1 MSKLVI
7 VESPSK
13 AKNIGKYLG
22 KGYKVVACIGHVRD
36 LPKSR
41 LGVDVENGFTPQ
53 YITIR
58 GKAQLVNDLKK
69 QAKHSDTVLLAA
81 DPDREGEAISWHLAN
96 LLGLSEK
103 TANRVTF
110 NEITKTCVKE
120 GVKHP
125 RVIDKN
131 LVDAQQ
137 ARRVLDRLVGYQL
150 SPFLW
155 KKIRPGLS
163 AGRVQSVVVKLV
175 VDRENEIT
183 AFQPEEYWTVD
194 ANLLT
199 EEKKAFKARFYGDA
213 KGKMELKDAET
224 ARAVA
229 DALKTAD
236 FFVEDVKKGH
246 KVKNPAP
253 PFTTSTLQQE
263 ASRKLGFAS
272 KKTMS
277 VAQILYEGV
286 DTAAYGSRG
295 LITYMRTD
303 SLRISEEAAAAAR
316 QQIEQQFGLAYVP
329 DAVRVYKTRS
339 NAQDAH
345 EAIRPADPSIIPAA
359 VKKDL
364 TPDQY
369 KLYKLIWE
377 RFIACQMKSQLL
389 DTVAVTLSA
398 AGYVLKANGQSVK
411 FNGFT
416 ALYEETKDEKN
427 EKTED
432 GQNLPPLT
440 KGEQVF
446 PADVLP
452 EQHFTQPPAR
462 YNEASLIK
470 VMEENGI
477 GRPST
482 YAQTISTIL
491 DRGYI
496 SRQAKSLHPT
506 PLGVAANSLM
516 TDYFSDIINVKFTAK
531 MEDDLD
537 RVAVGERNW
546 TDSMADFYGVFSK
559 TMEKAET
566 AMGDARVKVEDE
578 VTDVICEKCGRN
590 MVVKTGRFGKFLACP
605 GYPECKNTRK
615 MGETQPPQVSDQV
628 CEHCGKPMIVKNG
641 RYGKFLACSGYPE
654 CKNIVSLAKE
664 YKQACPKCGGD
675 LTQRFSKRHRAF
687 YGCKNYPTCDFVSW
701 DEPTEEI
708 CPTCG
713 GRLFQKKQNA
723 GVKLLCI
730 KDGCGYTRV
739 EKGTE
744 EPAKNED

>member
-41 LGVDVENGFTPQ
+41 LGVDIENEFTPQ

-58 GKAQLVNDLKK
+58 GKAQLVNELKK
-69 QAKHSDTVLLAA
+69 QAKASDAVLLAA

-96 LLGLSEK
+96 LLGLDEN
-103 TANRVTF
+103 AADRVTF
-110 NEITKTCVKE
+110 NEITKSCVKE

-131 LVDAQQ
+131 LVNAQQ

-155 KKIRPGLS
+155 KKVRPGLS

-175 VDRENEIT
+175 VDRENEIN
-183 AFQPEEYWTVD
+183 AFIPEEYWTVD
-194 ANLLT
+194 ADLLT
-199 EEKKAFKARFYGDA
+199 VNEQPFKAHFYGNAD
-213 KGKMELKDAET
+213 GKIELKDEA
-224 ARAVA
+224 AAKAVT
-229 DALKTAD
+229 DALKDATFTVD
-236 FFVEDVKKGH
+236 NVKKGH

-286 DTAAYGSRG
+286 DTAEFGSRG

-303 SLRISEEAAAAAR
+303 SLRISEEAATVAR
-316 QQIEQQFGLAYVP
+316 QLIAEQFGANYVP
-329 DAVRVYKTRS
+329 DNIRVYKTRS

-345 EAIRPADPSIIPAA
+345 EAIRPADPAITPKA
-359 VKKDL
+359 VRKDL

-377 RFIACQMKSQLL
+377 RFIACQMKSQLF
-389 DTVAVTLSA
+389 DTVSVNISA
-398 AGYVLKANGQSVK
+398 AGYVLKATGQTVK

-416 ALYEETKDEKN
+416 ALYEEGKDEK
-427 EKTED
+427 TEE
-432 GQNLPPLT
+432 GQRLPPLE

-446 PADVLP
+446 LAGLLP

-462 YNEASLIK
+462 YNEATLIK

-491 DRGYI
+491 ERGYI
-496 SRQAKSLHPT
+496 SRQGKTVYPT
-506 PLGVAANSLM
+506 PLGIATNSLM
-516 TDYFSDIINVKFTAK
+516 KDHFSDIINVKFTAQ

-537 RVAVGERNW
+537 RVAEGERNW
-546 TDSMADFYGVFSK
+546 VDSMKDFYGVFRK
-559 TMEKAET
+559 TLET
-566 AMGDARVKVEDE
+566 AENVMGDVRVKVEDE

-590 MVVKTGRFGKFLACP
+590 MVIKMGRFGKFLACP

-615 MGETQPPQVSDQV
+615 VGETQPPQMSDKV
-628 CEHCGKPMIVKNG
+628 CEVCGKPMIVKNG

-654 CKNIVSLAKE
+654 CKNIVSMARE
-664 YKQACPKCGGD
+664 FRNACPKCGGD
-675 LTQRFSKRHRAF
+675 VTQRFTKRHRSF

-701 DEPTEEI
+701 DEPTEET

-713 GRLFQKKQNA
+713 GLLFRKKMT
-723 GVKLLCI
+723 GGFKLSCV
-730 KDGCGYTRV
+730 KDGCSYTRV
-739 EKGTE
+739 EKAVE
-744 EPAKNED
+744 EPDKDGE